1 MIEWHSVRNQA
12 GLQDIRLAE
21 TSQRQFGL
29 ESFPTFAILAYRVPA
44 APQIPALRLTPHA
57 GTLRGANDSG
67 QTVREETIVA
77 EKSSRSR
84 AQDRARVA
92 GRQDYEVRYESKK
105 TGKSKSA
112 VKSARKKAGPSRK
125 KIERELGR

>member
-1 MIEWHSVRNQA
+1 MA
-12 GLQDIRLAE
+12 K
-21 TSQRQFGL
+21 
-29 ESFPTFAILAYRVPA
+29 
-44 APQIPALRLTPHA
+44 
-57 GTLRGANDSG
+57 
-67 QTVREETIVA
+67 
-77 EKSSRSR
+77 KSSRSR

-92 GRQDYEVRYESKK
+92 GKQHYEVRYESKK